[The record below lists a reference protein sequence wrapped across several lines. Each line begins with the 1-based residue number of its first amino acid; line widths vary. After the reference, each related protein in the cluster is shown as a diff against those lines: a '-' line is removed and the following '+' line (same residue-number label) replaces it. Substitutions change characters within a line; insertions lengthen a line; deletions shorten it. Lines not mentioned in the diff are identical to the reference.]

1 MRFLE
6 EEIKNK
12 YYIMIYIYGDSHAN
26 FNFKNLILPH
36 KNYYHNSIT
45 MHRIGRDN
53 IIINF
58 NRSQINEK
66 DTIVMVYG
74 EVDCRC
80 HIHRQIKLGKEEDAV
95 IYELVSNYFITIQNN
110 VPLYT
115 KVIIVGI
122 VPPTYRPNEETSD
135 DDPTRILPIIG
146 TNEERVRYTY
156 KVNQLL
162 QEMANIYNYVY
173 FNPHSYYTSSEG
185 TIKPEL
191 SDNCVHIGNNTYLL
205 EKFVELYEKINQPEQ
220 EPIIFS
226 PIPKKMNMMFG

>member
-1 MRFLE
+1 
-6 EEIKNK
+6 
-12 YYIMIYIYGDSHAN
+12 MIYIYGDSHAN

-58 NRSQINEK
+58 NRSQIKEK
-66 DTIVMVYG
+66 DTIVLVYG

-95 IYELVSNYFITIQNN
+95 IYKLVSSYFITIQNN
-110 VPLYT
+110 VPLQT

-156 KVNQLL
+156 KVNILL
-162 QEMANIYNYVY
+162 EEMANTHNYVY

-185 TIKPEL
+185 TMKPEL

-205 EKFVELYEKINQPEQ
+205 EKFVELYEKLNQPER
-220 EPIIFS
+220 EHIIFS
-226 PIPKKMNMMFG
+226 PILKKMNMMFG